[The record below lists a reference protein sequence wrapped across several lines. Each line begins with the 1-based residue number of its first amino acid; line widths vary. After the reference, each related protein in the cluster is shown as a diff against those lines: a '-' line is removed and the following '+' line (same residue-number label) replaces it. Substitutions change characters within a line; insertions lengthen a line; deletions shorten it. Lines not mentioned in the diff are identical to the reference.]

1 MKYTGGG
8 CNQTVTTQQIPCFD
22 FQGGPS
28 SEIGSEGFV
37 VVTFQDAIYHQAWVS
52 VGSQYTI
59 QDTTGAVLGAPQSIV
74 VYQSEDQDPSNVL
87 QSLVF
92 DGSCS
97 ETLEL
102 LNQFGAS
109 QVVGFTVD
117 SKTTQASFNPTIEL
131 EISLPSGPDAR
142 LDTLLVSSSEGTF
155 DVSGQIAGS
164 TLSAG
169 DSETASFT
177 VDLDLTVPRVILFLA
192 NVTATNVDDPD
203 LGCGAESFLS
213 IPVGPVDDVA
223 AGNFQE
229 ASGTMRGPF

>member
-8 CNQTVTTQQIPCFD
+8 CNQTATNQQIPCFD

-28 SEIGSEGFV
+28 PESGSEGFV
-37 VVTFQDAIYHQAWVS
+37 VVTFEDTIYHQAWVT
-52 VGSQYTI
+52 VGSQYSI
-59 QDTTGAVLGAPQSIV
+59 RDGSGAALGAPQSIV
-74 VYQSEDQDPSNVL
+74 VYRSEDQDPSNVL

-92 DGSCS
+92 DGSCD

-109 QVVGFTVD
+109 QVVGFTVNGV
-117 SKTTQASFNPTIEL
+117 TTRSSFNATIEL
-131 EISLPSGPDAR
+131 EVSLPSGPDAR

-164 TLSAG
+164 ILSAG
-169 DSETASFT
+169 DTETASFT
-177 VDLDLTVPRVILFLA
+177 VDLDLTVPRVLLFLA
-192 NVTATNVDDPD
+192 NVTATNVNDSG
-203 LGCGAESFLS
+203 LRCGAESFLS
-213 IPVGPVDDVA
+213 IPVGPIDDVE

-229 ASGTMRGPF
+229 AAITMRGPF